1 MNITNNILSKL
12 LGLYIEQEASEEP
25 SQEQAPLEQAP
36 QAKQMSNNERYIVKV
51 LTNAFIFNRHIFDTA
66 KQNIILNKIDSILKV
81 LNEPISKT
89 VDIVKDI
96 LAMDN
101 SLKIESKTNIL
112 LRRYLYL
119 VEEVADGTE
128 RQPDNDEDVQS
139 SNQDDSADDSANDNS
154 ISLKEAFPM
163 YSDLMVRSLKH
174 SPTDDEIMMLRS
186 VANEFGETDP
196 DKIVN
201 TIKSLLSLDEIGD
214 I

>member
-25 SQEQAPLEQAP
+25 SQEQAP
-36 QAKQMSNNERYIVKV
+36 QAKQMSNNERYIVKL
-51 LTNAFIFNRHIFDTA
+51 LTNAFIFNRLTFDTA
-66 KQNIILNKIDSILKV
+66 KQNTILNKIDSILKV

-96 LAMDN
+96 LALDN

-112 LRRYLYL
+112 LRKYLYL

-128 RQPDNDEDVQS
+128 PQPDNDEGVQS
-139 SNQDDSADDSANDNS
+139 SNQDDSTDDSANNNS

-174 SPTDDEIMMLRS
+174 TPTDDEIMMLRA

-196 DKIVN
+196 EKIVN

>member
-1 MNITNNILSKL
+1 MKKTNNLLSKL
-12 LGLYIEQEASEEP
+12 LVLYVEQEASEEP
-25 SQEQAPLEQAP
+25 SQEQAP

-66 KQNIILNKIDSILKV
+66 KQNIILNKINSILKV
-81 LNEPISKT
+81 INEPISKT

-154 ISLKEAFPM
+154 ISLEEAFPM

-186 VANEFGETDP
+186 VANEFGKTDP
-196 DKIVN
+196 EKIVS